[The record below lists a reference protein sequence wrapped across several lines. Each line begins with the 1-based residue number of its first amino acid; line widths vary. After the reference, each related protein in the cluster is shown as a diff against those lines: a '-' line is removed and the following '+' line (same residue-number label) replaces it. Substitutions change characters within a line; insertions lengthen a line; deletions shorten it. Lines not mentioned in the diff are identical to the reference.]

1 MKHKRGPKSGLTSAI
16 KAKLGT
22 VPDTVLADETGYNR
36 ATIRKWREVNGVP
49 SCERPIRER
58 DEPFDARLLG
68 LVPDAWVAEVNNVSR
83 QAVSLRRSAK
93 GIPAARNGE
102 MVKAVELLLELRD
115 CAELEGEIA
124 SIPSSLLERIED
136 FLAR

>member
-1 MKHKRGPKSGLTSAI
+1 MKQKRGPESGLTSAI
-16 KAKLGT
+16 KARLGT
-22 VPDTVLADETGYNR
+22 VPDTALADETGFNR
-36 ATIRKWREVNGVP
+36 ATIRKWREANGIP
-49 SCERPIRER
+49 SCERPMREQK
-58 DEPFDARLLG
+58 EMFDARLLG

-93 GIPAARNGE
+93 GIPAARNAE

-115 CAELEGEIA
+115 CAELEGEVA
-124 SIPSSLLERIED
+124 CIPSSLLERIED